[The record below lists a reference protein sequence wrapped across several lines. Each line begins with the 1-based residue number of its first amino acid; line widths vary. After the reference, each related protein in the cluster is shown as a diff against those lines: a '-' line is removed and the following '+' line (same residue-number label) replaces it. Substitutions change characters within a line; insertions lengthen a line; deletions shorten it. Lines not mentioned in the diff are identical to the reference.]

1 MRSRMIKYIIASRWT
16 FTLVGA
22 LTMVSVSLSRLWR
35 DPPVWFVV
43 GAVFVGLMFLTG
55 LAGHIAFWLSRRESA
70 AARQTSDHAGDQRK

>member
-1 MRSRMIKYIIASRWT
+1 MRSRMIRYIIASRWT

-43 GAVFVGLMFLTG
+43 GAVAVGLMLLTG
-55 LAGHIAFWLSRRESA
+55 LAGHIAFWLSRRESTT
-70 AARQTSDHAGDQRK
+70 ARQTSNDTGDERK